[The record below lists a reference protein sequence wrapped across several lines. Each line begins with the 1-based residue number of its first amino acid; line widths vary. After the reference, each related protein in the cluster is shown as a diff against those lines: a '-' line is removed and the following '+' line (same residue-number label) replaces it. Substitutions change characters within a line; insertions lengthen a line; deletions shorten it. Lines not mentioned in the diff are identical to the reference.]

1 MKSILIVTDPIPE
14 GFSVQFKLLKS
25 ILQRMKGSLEIYVA
39 STYFCHSKAEELRS
53 LGYEV
58 IEPKKNTFLGDRI
71 LGRFKKNNEAMLWLE
86 SWFREAIFSIN
97 EREITLLIG
106 GKKFDHVMNLAA
118 TIPIGSEVWWNQG
131 MPLEIILEQMS
142 DSNVLAGMANRLGR
156 WLIRPLNLK
165 LLRKIRKTSGQMV
178 VNSKYMYDLYVNL
191 NFPPSGIVYSVYDL
205 NEISSSTASPKRD
218 FVLVYLGKETD
229 LTPIR
234 SMVDKNI
241 KIVAFGSKIPV
252 GTKLSGFHGNVEI
265 RGYVTREEL
274 VDLYSNALFTA
285 FPFTNEPFGYI
296 PLESMACG
304 TPVLTYN
311 KQGPSE
317 TVVNGKTGWLAD
329 SADEFVKIATE
340 VWNTKETNI
349 DPAMCTERA
358 GTFSVDNSVKR
369 LLKLLSIRE
378 R

>member
-25 ILQRMKGSLEIYVA
+25 ILQRMKGSLEINVT
-39 STYFCHSKAEELRS
+39 STYFNPGRADELRS
-53 LGYEV
+53 LGYQV
-58 IEPKKNTFLGDRI
+58 IAPSRNTFIGDRI
-71 LGRFKKNNEAMLWLE
+71 LSRFHKNNEAMLWLE
-86 SWFREAIFSIN
+86 SWFRESIFGLNSF
-97 EREITLLIG
+97 EIRSLIG
-106 GKKFDHVMNLAA
+106 NRKFDHVMNLAA
-118 TIPIGSEVWWNQG
+118 TIPVESEVWWNQG

-142 DSNVLAGMANRLGR
+142 DSNILAGMANRLGR
-156 WLIRPLNLK
+156 WIIRPLNLK

-205 NEISSSTASPKRD
+205 KEISSSTESPKRD

-241 KIVAFGSKIPV
+241 RIVAFGSKIPV
-252 GTKLSGFHGNVEI
+252 GTKLSGFNGSVEI
-265 RGYVTREEL
+265 RGYVTKEEL
-274 VDLYSNALFTA
+274 IDLYSNALFTA

-317 TVVNGKTGWLAD
+317 TVVNGKTGWLAN
-329 SADEFVKIATE
+329 SADEFVKIATD
-340 VWNTKETNI
+340 VWKSRETKI
-349 DPAMCTERA
+349 DPEMCTKRA